1 MHPRSTHAEPVVEP
15 GRDAHLPGFD
25 DLYAAH
31 FAFVSRCLRAL
42 GTPGAALED
51 ASQEVFLVVHRR
63 LHLFTGESSVRTW
76 LFGIVRR
83 VAANQRRAV
92 NRLPPRG
99 DIQQEPIAQPTNPTT
114 PLEQAQNAEAAA
126 FVQSFLGRLPR
137 GQRDVFMLAVVEEMS
152 IPEVAVALS
161 IRLNTA
167 YTWLRRARGRF
178 REEMAERVEGG
189 ERR

>member
-1 MHPRSTHAEPVVEP
+1 LRPRSTYAEPAAEP
-15 GRDAHLPGFD
+15 GRDAHIAGFE

-42 GTPGAALED
+42 GTPGAAVED
-51 ASQEVFLVVHRR
+51 AAQEVFLVVHRR

-83 VAANQRRAV
+83 VASNQRRTL
-92 NRLPPRG
+92 NRQPTGG
-99 DIQQEPIAQPTNPTT
+99 DTQGEPIAQPTNPTT
-114 PLEQAQNAEAAA
+114 PLEQAQNSEAAA
-126 FVQSFLGRLPR
+126 FVQSFLGRLPK
-137 GQRDVFMLAVVEEMS
+137 GQRDVFMLAVLEEMS
-152 IPEVAVALS
+152 IPEVAEALS

-178 REEMAERVEGG
+178 REATAERLEGG